1 VEDKV
6 EAEVDVHKRGKES
19 DVVDVAGTM
28 GSPNIIA
35 IDVEVRV
42 REFHYGRPRWSVVRD
57 FCGDREA

>member
-1 VEDKV
+1 M
-6 EAEVDVHKRGKES
+6 DVHKRGKES
-19 DVVDVAGTM
+19 DVADVAGTM